1 MLRERVQNDM
11 KSAMKAGDKRRLGV
25 VRLMLAAMKQ
35 REVDERIALND
46 AEVLSVLDK
55 MVKQRRDSLEQYAQA
70 GRDDLAEQERYELEV
85 IRTYLPTALSDE
97 ELARLVG
104 EAIAATGAQSMKD
117 MGKVMGILRPQ
128 VQGRADMAAVSALVK
143 QGLGG

>member
-46 AEVLSVLDK
+46 AEVLAVLDK